1 MVILK
6 WKTLPS
12 CSFTERTAYMQLM
25 VGVVVILMA
34 SYFKLIDDY
43 LITIAGD
50 TDLRFLSLE
59 KRCILRA
66 SRTPCAR

>member
-12 CSFTERTAYMQLM
+12 CSFTKRTAYIQLM
-25 VGVVVILMA
+25 VSVVVILVA
-34 SYFKLIDDY
+34 SYFNLIDDY

-50 TDLRFLSLE
+50 TDLRFLSLKE
-59 KRCILRA
+59 HCIL
-66 SRTPCAR
+66 